1 MELFDVYSLFDV
13 TPVKAKGTRIW
24 DDKGTEYL
32 DLYGGHAVISVG
44 HCHPRYVAAVTDQLG
59 KIGFY
64 SNSVRNPLQ
73 EELAEK
79 LGELSGYPEYSLFL
93 CNSGAE
99 ANENALKLASF
110 HTGERRVIAFK
121 GAFHGRTSGAVAV
134 TDNPKIRAPFNS
146 WHEVTFVPM
155 NDIGAVR
162 EELSKGDIAGVII
175 EGIQGVGGIIIPDD
189 NFMRELRQATL
200 EAGVPLIL
208 DEVQSGCGR
217 SGKFFAHQW
226 AGIRPDLI
234 TMAKGM
240 AGGFPIGAVLI
251 SPDFEPVK
259 GMLGTTFGGNH
270 LAMAAAIAVAD
281 IIKDEN
287 LVQNAYE
294 VGEYLKS
301 RLLTVADGAFGGST
315 ASLRSAPPFASQSEA
330 PVPPLNVP
338 RVAVVSPSEA
348 PWTPDG
354 GNAPGRTFT
363 RIGREAQGAQ
373 APFADDGKTTE
384 ISDDRST
391 IEIKEVRGRGLMIGV
406 EFSGPIAELRRKLL
420 FDKHIFTGVSGKN
433 MIRLLAPL
441 TLTKD
446 DVDIFIK
453 ALEEVL

>member
-1 MELFDVYSLFDV
+1 MRLFDVYSLFDV
-13 TPVKAKGTRIW
+13 TPVRAKGTRVW
-24 DDKGTEYL
+24 DDQGTEYL

-44 HCHPRYVAAVTDQLG
+44 HCHPKYVSAVTDQLG

-79 LGELSGYPEYSLFL
+79 IGELSGLQDYSLFL

-110 HTGERRVIAFK
+110 HTGKDKVIAFK

-134 TDNPKIRAPFNS
+134 TDNPKIRSPFNS
-146 WHEVTFVPM
+146 CHNVVFLPM
-155 NDIGAVR
+155 NDIEAVKS
-162 EELSKGDIAGVII
+162 ELAKGDVAGVII

-189 NFMRELRQATL
+189 GFMRDLRQATKA
-200 EAGVPLIL
+200 AGVVLIL
-208 DEVQSGCGR
+208 DEVQSGYGR

-226 AGIRPDLI
+226 AGIKPDVI

-240 AGGFPIGAVLI
+240 AGGFPIGGVLI
-251 SPDFEPVK
+251 SPEFEPVK

-281 IIKDEN
+281 IIKEEN
-287 LVQNAYE
+287 LVQNALE

-301 RLLTVADGAFGGST
+301 RLQLL
-315 ASLRSAPPFASQSEA
+315 ASGLAS
-330 PVPPLNVP
+330 P
-338 RVAVVSPSEA
+338 
-348 PWTPDG
+348 
-354 GNAPGRTFT
+354 
-363 RIGREAQGAQ
+363 
-373 APFADDGKTTE
+373 
-384 ISDDRST
+384 DRSHPRLVRGRGPSLAMGGA
-391 IEIKEVRGRGLMIGV
+391 ERSEESGLPEPDANRIKEVRGRGLMIGV
-406 EFSGPIAELRRKLL
+406 EFDGPIAEIRRKLL

-441 TLTKD
+441 VLSKD